1 MKRIKCCLLGFFAMS
16 LMGLVFIACESNNDT
31 SGTSNIVV
39 RMADAPGN
47 YDAVFVEVIDVMI
60 KNTDDADDSK
70 GWESIGNVTPGVY
83 DLLKLTGGVNVLLAD
98 NTVPSGY
105 LGQIRLLLG
114 DNNTVVKNDVTYDLK
129 TPSAQQSGLKLK
141 INQTLVAGATYEF
154 MLDFDVKSSVVVQ
167 AGNSG
172 NYNLHPVIR
181 VSTTATSGV
190 IKGTISQVPIDAKA
204 LAASVKVGDVTI
216 SAFANDLGVFQLN
229 GIPAGTYD
237 VKITYE
243 LAAVEQ
249 TKTVSGVVVIDGKVT
264 DIGTTPLP

>member
-1 MKRIKCCLLGFFAMS
+1 MKRIKFCLKGFFAIT
-16 LMGLVFIACESNNDT
+16 LMGLFFLGCDSNNDT
-31 SGTSNIVV
+31 PENSRLTV

-47 YDAVFVEVIDVMI
+47 YDAVFVELVDVMI
-60 KNTDDADDSK
+60 KNADDADGSK
-70 GWESIGNVTPGVY
+70 GWVSIGNVTPGIH
-83 DLLKLTGGVNVLLAD
+83 DLLKLTGGVNVVLAD

-114 DNNTVVKNDVTYDLK
+114 DKNTVVKNGVRYDLK

-190 IKGTISQVPIDAKA
+190 IKGTVSPIPTDAKA
-204 LAASVKVGDVTI
+204 LGASVKVGDVTI
-216 SAFANDLGVFQLN
+216 SAFANDLGMFQLN

-249 TKTVSGVVVIDGKVT
+249 TKIVYGVIVMDGKVT
-264 DIGTTPLP
+264 DMGSTSLP